1 MKPPLVEV
9 VWTDA
14 RSIIDCLRLSTARGA
29 SLIIRHSVGYLITQ
43 DTERVVIAGTF
54 DPHDAHEDEDGVADV
69 TVIPAGWV
77 ASITMLGV
85 PRTPRAPRT
94 KRRQS
99 EPEADISCQ
108 LVEVA

>member
-29 SLIIRHSVGYLITQ
+29 CLITRHSVGYLIMQ
-43 DTERVVIAGTF
+43 DAERVVIAGTF

-77 ASITMLGV
+77 SSIAPLS
-85 PRTPRAPRT
+85 PPKTPR

-99 EPEADISCQ
+99 QPEADSS
-108 LVEVA
+108 